1 MCNLFPQSA
10 RRGPTRVK
18 HAFEATSDQIGE
30 VAGIEYRRYALQS
43 STTCLSFIGNS
54 QLAQLVVVFG
64 EDLFWNIRQA
74 NQRSL
79 GMTVNET
86 VLLMKDAS
94 SERQS
99 SVSFERRLPHGPSFL
114 GIDLYIK
121 IKANSIVVPVN
132 VPAHRVSCIL
142 DPQQTTPD
150 PESIAGDTSDE
161 DDQASAENTPTGDA
175 GDEDNRPSS
184 PFREPIARGSNS
196 PYY

>member
-1 MCNLFPQSA
+1 MT
-10 RRGPTRVK
+10 GPTRVK
-18 HAFEATSDQIGE
+18 QAFEATSGQIGE
-30 VAGIEYRRYALQS
+30 VAGIEFRRYARQS
-43 STTCLSFIGNS
+43 STTCLSFIGDA
-54 QLAQLVVVFG
+54 QLAQLVVLFG

-99 SVSFERRLPHGPSFL
+99 FISFECRLPYGPSFL

-132 VPAHRVSCIL
+132 VPADRVSCIL

-150 PESIAGDTSDE
+150 PESIAGDTSNE

-175 GDEDNRPSS
+175 SDEDNRPSS

-196 PYY
+196 PYF